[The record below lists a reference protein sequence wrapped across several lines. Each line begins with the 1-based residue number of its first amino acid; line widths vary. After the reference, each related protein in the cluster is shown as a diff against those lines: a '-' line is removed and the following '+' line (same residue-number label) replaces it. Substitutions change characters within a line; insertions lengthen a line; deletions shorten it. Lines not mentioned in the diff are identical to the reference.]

1 MGFIDLHVHSNQS
14 DGTLTPAEVVRLAK
28 SKGLVAIAL
37 TDHDTVAGILEA
49 VREGE
54 KVGIKVIPGIEISA
68 EYCGGDLHILGLNID
83 YKDENFKKIVDIC
96 QQGRVLRNEKIIS
109 RMQEDGIDISMEK
122 MYERFGNVS
131 ITRAHFARVL
141 IEAGIVNHK
150 DIAFA
155 QYLNKGKRYYV
166 AREKVSPKMA
176 IDIIKGAGGHPVLA
190 HPLLYKMGKDRLCSL
205 FDYLKGIGLEGIEA
219 IYSLNTPSDDAWLK
233 KMADNYKL
241 FITGGSDFHGANKPD
256 IDLGNGKGNLKIPE
270 ELLNNIQ

>member
-1 MGFIDLHVHSNQS
+1 M
-14 DGTLTPAEVVRLAK
+14 
-28 SKGLVAIAL
+28 AIAL

-49 VREGE
+49 VREGK

>member
-1 MGFIDLHVHSNQS
+1 M
-14 DGTLTPAEVVRLAK
+14 
-28 SKGLVAIAL
+28 
-37 TDHDTVAGILEA
+37 
-49 VREGE
+49 
-54 KVGIKVIPGIEISA
+54 
-68 EYCGGDLHILGLNID
+68 
-83 YKDENFKKIVDIC
+83 
-96 QQGRVLRNEKIIS
+96 
-109 RMQEDGIDISMEK
+109 
-122 MYERFGNVS
+122 
-131 ITRAHFARVL
+131 
-141 IEAGIVNHK
+141 
-150 DIAFA
+150 
-155 QYLNKGKRYYV
+155 

>member
-37 TDHDTVAGILEA
+37 TDHDTVAGISEA

-176 IDIIKGAGGHPVLA
+176 IDIIKGAGGYPVLA